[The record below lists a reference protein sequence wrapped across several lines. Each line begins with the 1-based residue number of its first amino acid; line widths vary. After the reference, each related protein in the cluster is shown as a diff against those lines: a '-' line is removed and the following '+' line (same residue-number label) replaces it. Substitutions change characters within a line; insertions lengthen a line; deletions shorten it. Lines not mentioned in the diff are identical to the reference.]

1 MAGILGFGMFSS
13 YFAMFH
19 MDLENVLVFIYLKI
33 ISFGLIPI
41 TICFGWLYLWRNE
54 SNPFMFLSIYNSVTQ
69 ALFLVINVLRVQI
82 NRLGFFGLTHLILSV
97 FLIIIYLTSWAYTKT
112 GFFITGGLI
121 LLNVVLAFGLVLT
134 TFECIHPIGLTAFS
148 SFITEIGI
156 MGTLLAASSQLYWHD
171 ILKKRREEEIIERIF
186 SELDAEES
194 TPSL

>member
-1 MAGILGFGMFSS
+1 
-13 YFAMFH
+13 
-19 MDLENVLVFIYLKI
+19 
-33 ISFGLIPI
+33 
-41 TICFGWLYLWRNE
+41 
-54 SNPFMFLSIYNSVTQ
+54 
-69 ALFLVINVLRVQI
+69 
-82 NRLGFFGLTHLILSV
+82 LTTAQSPR
-97 FLIIIYLTSWAYTKT
+97 AR
-112 GFFITGGLI
+112 ITGGLI

-134 TFECIHPIGLTAFS
+134 TFEYIHPFFMNTGIGLTAFS

>member
-69 ALFLVINVLRVQI
+69 ALARA
-82 NRLGFFGLTHLILSV
+82 R
-97 FLIIIYLTSWAYTKT
+97 
-112 GFFITGGLI
+112 
-121 LLNVVLAFGLVLT
+121 
-134 TFECIHPIGLTAFS
+134 AFS
-148 SFITEIGI
+148 SFITEMGI